1 MAINLVQ
8 NSKDAEI
15 AQLKAELEEIKS
27 RPPEAETPPQGS
39 AFTTE
44 EQDDRDEI
52 QKELD
57 TAEEFV
63 VNNLFPNGI
72 KVNSVIKTY
81 LTIKGKS
88 EVEVI
93 NEALLNFEKY
103 VRPFMSPDGTLI
115 LTGKPSELIRLAQPL
130 IQQLGQ
136 LIGG

>member
-27 RPPEAETPPQGS
+27 RPVETETPPQGS
-39 AFTTE
+39 AFTVE
-44 EQDDRDEI
+44 EKDDRDEI

-57 TAEEFV
+57 TMEEFV
-63 VNNLFPNGI
+63 VNTLFPNGI

-81 LTIKGKS
+81 LTIKGKT

-103 VRPFMSPDGTLI
+103 VRPFMSPDGTLV
-115 LTGKPSELIRLAQPL
+115 LTGKPSELIRLAQPF
-130 IQQLGQ
+130 IQQIGQ
-136 LIGG
+136 MIGG